1 MASVEK
7 DFEQFFKDTDTLQE
21 IYEHYKGESPALPI
35 EKRQSLI
42 KRFKL
47 EDFCSDLDIVK
58 HIFKD
63 MFVFKQ
69 NLKRFVD
76 FMFNSKYNVLSSYID
91 IEEDKEFLKSI
102 EEED

>member
-1 MASVEK
+1 MGSVDK
-7 DFEQFFKDTDTLQE
+7 DFKQFLKDTDTLQE
-21 IYEHYKGESPALPI
+21 IYEHYRGESPSLPI

-47 EDFCSDLDIVK
+47 EDFCSDSDIIK

-69 NLKRFVD
+69 NLKKFVD
-76 FMFNSKYNVLSSYID
+76 FMFNCRYNVLSSY

-102 EEED
+102 EE